1 MDVLKPILFDIF
13 RQLVVGR
20 IKRSFYEPLNKY
32 QKCIFTIR
40 SDISPLCW
48 LYKPINAFLVILT
61 GNMKCKKLSRIWSYQ
76 KNLKVY
82 LIVFYQCPYWC
93 LQKYLQLGSLSNI
106 TSLHGLLGWYHNIY
120 KMYQLWKVMCAFIKM
135 SKSFTASLSKY
146 TNNLLLY
153 LHRKAFK
160 MPTIIMFNQFV
171 AHSFLIFCV
180 LFARRCS
187 LFAKN
192 IDHTFNKQCKIC
204 TKTIRAERKT
214 QIIIWKLIMNSFFF
228 IIQLNRRIPG
238 KTVYYF
244 YLYR

>member
-1 MDVLKPILFDIF
+1 
-13 RQLVVGR
+13 
-20 IKRSFYEPLNKY
+20 
-32 QKCIFTIR
+32 
-40 SDISPLCW
+40 
-48 LYKPINAFLVILT
+48 
-61 GNMKCKKLSRIWSYQ
+61 
-76 KNLKVY
+76 
-82 LIVFYQCPYWC
+82 
-93 LQKYLQLGSLSNI
+93 
-106 TSLHGLLGWYHNIY
+106 
-120 KMYQLWKVMCAFIKM
+120 MCAFIKM

-146 TNNLLLY
+146 INNLLLY

-214 QIIIWKLIMNSFFF
+214 QIIIWKLIMSSFFF
-228 IIQLNRRIPG
+228 IIQLNRYRERQFATFIYIDKIPL
-238 KTVYYF
+238 KYSSF
-244 YLYR
+244 L

>member
-1 MDVLKPILFDIF
+1 MQKAVKNIELSAKFKSLFNCILPMSI
-13 RQLVVGR
+13 LMPA
-20 IKRSFYEPLNKY
+20 K
-32 QKCIFTIR
+32 IFTIR
-40 SDISPLCW
+40 KSIVTSIS
-48 LYKPINAFLVILT
+48 
-61 GNMKCKKLSRIWSYQ
+61 
-76 KNLKVY
+76 
-82 LIVFYQCPYWC
+82 
-93 LQKYLQLGSLSNI
+93 
-106 TSLHGLLGWYHNIY
+106 LGWYHNIY
-120 KMYQLWKVMCAFIKM
+120 QMYQLWKVMCAFIKM

-214 QIIIWKLIMNSFFF
+214 QIIIWKLIMSSFFYH
-228 IIQLNRRIPG
+228 
-238 KTVYYF
+238 TVE
-244 YLYR
+244 

>member
-1 MDVLKPILFDIF
+1 
-13 RQLVVGR
+13 
-20 IKRSFYEPLNKY
+20 
-32 QKCIFTIR
+32 
-40 SDISPLCW
+40 
-48 LYKPINAFLVILT
+48 
-61 GNMKCKKLSRIWSYQ
+61 
-76 KNLKVY
+76 
-82 LIVFYQCPYWC
+82 
-93 LQKYLQLGSLSNI
+93 
-106 TSLHGLLGWYHNIY
+106 
-120 KMYQLWKVMCAFIKM
+120 MCAFIKM

-146 TNNLLLY
+146 INNLLLY

-214 QIIIWKLIMNSFFF
+214 QIII
-228 IIQLNRRIPG
+228 
-238 KTVYYF
+238 
-244 YLYR
+244 